1 MKKILVVDDEF
12 ELASSVESI
21 LEDEGFKVMSASDG
35 LEAFELILNEA
46 FDLVISDVMM
56 PRCDG
61 YQLLEKI
68 RQEKRVDGMPV
79 ILMSAAQLKPT
90 KFKPD
95 NFLKKPFDIDTLIG
109 AVEGLVKKK

>member
-1 MKKILVVDDEF
+1 MKKVLVVDDEF
-12 ELASSVESI
+12 ELASSVEAI
-21 LEDEGFKVMSASDG
+21 LEDEGFAVKSTSDG
-35 LEAFELILNEA
+35 LEACELLQTEE

-68 RQEKRVDGMPV
+68 RKEKKVDGIPV
-79 ILMSAAQLKPT
+79 ILMSAAQLKPA

-95 NFLKKPFDIDTLIG
+95 HFLKKPFDIDTLVQ
-109 AVEGLVKKK
+109 AVEKHLK